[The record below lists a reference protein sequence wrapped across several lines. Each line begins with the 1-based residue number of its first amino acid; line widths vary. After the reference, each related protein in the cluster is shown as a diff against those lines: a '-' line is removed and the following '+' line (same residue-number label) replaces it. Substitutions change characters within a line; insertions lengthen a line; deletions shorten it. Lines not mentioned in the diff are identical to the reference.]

1 MAPGSSW
8 SCREKVF
15 GPMPPDTPVAATVLI
30 VDDETPMLQAL
41 ESILRTG
48 SYVAILA
55 SSGAEA
61 LKLAS
66 SSPVDLVI
74 LDLALGDMSG
84 LEVCRELRTFLQV
97 PILVLTVRDSEV
109 DKITALDLGADDYL
123 TKPFLAGELLARI
136 RALLRRAE
144 PQLQPAVVTS
154 GDLVVDLS
162 ARTVTLGG
170 AEVGL
175 TRTEF
180 DVLAALASNADRVV
194 TAQRLV
200 EMVWGNSE
208 ADRIMSLRVQL
219 SRLRGKLEPDSASP
233 HHIVTEPGVGYRF
246 VTDA

>member
-1 MAPGSSW
+1 MEVFILLMPDAPAGA
-8 SCREKVF
+8 RIL
-15 GPMPPDTPVAATVLI
+15 VA
-30 VDDETPMLQAL
+30 DDEAPMLQAL

-48 SYVAILA
+48 SYSAVLA

-61 LKLAS
+61 LELAS

-84 LEVCRELRTFLQV
+84 LDVCRELRKFLSV

-144 PQLQPAVVTS
+144 PGRQSLAVTS

-162 ARTVTLGG
+162 ARVVTLAGC
-170 AEVGL
+170 EVAL

-194 TAQRLV
+194 TARRLV
-200 EMVWGNSE
+200 QIVWGAAE

-219 SRLRGKLEPDSASP
+219 SRLRGKLEPDPATP
-233 HHIVTEPGVGYRF
+233 RHIVTEPGVGYRF
-246 VTDA
+246 ITHT